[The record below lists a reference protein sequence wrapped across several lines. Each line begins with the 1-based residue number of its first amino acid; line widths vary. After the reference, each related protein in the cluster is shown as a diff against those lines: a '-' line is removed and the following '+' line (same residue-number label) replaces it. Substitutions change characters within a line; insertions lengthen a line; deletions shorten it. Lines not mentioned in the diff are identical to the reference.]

1 MKRLIL
7 PMVICLL
14 LCGCGSLLKS
24 EYQRPELIIPAG
36 WQSRN
41 TGQTWLNNSSHW
53 WTVFNDPQLSQTIG
67 EMLNSNNDLA
77 AAGIRLQQARLDS
90 GLTDTNLTPDVT
102 VGGSASNNK
111 NTRKNTQS
119 TESYDASVALSYE
132 LDLWGKLTRA
142 REQSEWLMRAS
153 ELDRQNT
160 ALTLIGTTAQFYWQI
175 ASLNQKVANSQRSLE
190 LAQET
195 EQITRS
201 RFNAGSVS
209 QLDVIQAQQSVLQ
222 QRNSYRSLLEQRTE
236 ARNSLAIL
244 FNRPPTLHAPE
255 RQSLDLTQS
264 IELAPDLP
272 LSVIGRRPDVQSAEW
287 QLRAALAGSEVAKLG
302 FYPSLSLNT
311 TLGAGSNLFREWF
324 SNPVRT
330 LGSSLA
336 LPFIQW
342 NTVQLTIERA
352 NLDVQQAGV
361 TFRSK
366 VYSALADVEKAMAQK
381 TTSLQQREDAQK
393 ALNLSHQ
400 RLILASSQYLSGAVS
415 IQTWLDAQDS
425 VLTSENQLV
434 DIQYSYLES
443 TMKLWLALGGESIPE
458 QDSTNKDVA
467 L

>member
-1 MKRLIL
+1 MKKLIL

-14 LCGCGSLLKS
+14 LSGCGSLLKS

-36 WQSRN
+36 WQTNN
-41 TGQTWLNNSSHW
+41 TGQTWLKNSSQW
-53 WTVFNDPQLSQTIG
+53 WTVFNDPQLSQAIS
-67 EMLNSNNDLA
+67 EMLKNNNDLA
-77 AAGIRLQQARLDS
+77 AAGIHLQQVRLDR

-111 NTRKNTQS
+111 NTRRNTQS
-119 TESYDASVALSYE
+119 TESYDASVGLSYE
-132 LDLWGKLTRA
+132 LDLWGKLART
-142 REQSEWLMRAS
+142 REQSEWLVRAS

-175 ASLNQKVANSQRSLE
+175 ASLNQKIANTQRSIE

-195 EQITRS
+195 EQITHS
-201 RFNAGSVS
+201 RFNAGAVS

-244 FNRPPTLHAPE
+244 FNRPPGLHVPE
-255 RQSLDLTQS
+255 RQSLDLAQT
-264 IELAPDLP
+264 IELRPDLP

-287 QLRAALAGSEVAKLG
+287 QLRAALAGSDVAKLG
-302 FYPSLSLNT
+302 FYPSLSLSA
-311 TLGAGSNLFREWF
+311 TLGAGSNLFNEWF

-330 LGSSLA
+330 LGSSVA

-342 NTVQLTIERA
+342 NTVQLTIERS
-352 NLDVQQAGV
+352 NLDVQQAGI

-366 VYSALADVEKAMAQK
+366 VYSALADVEKTTAQK
-381 TTSLQQREDAQK
+381 ATSLQQRETAQ
-393 ALNLSHQ
+393 ATLDLSHQ
-400 RLILASSQYLSGAVS
+400 RLILAKSQYLSGAVS

-425 VLTSENQLV
+425 VLTSENQLI
-434 DIQYSYLES
+434 DIQNSYLDS
-443 TMKLWLALGGESIPE
+443 SMQLWLALGGESIPE
-458 QDSTNKDVA
+458 
-467 L
+467 